1 MTNQNEP
8 EMGRE
13 IKRRFQLWLKPSVL
27 QLAEEWY
34 PKDDCGSKSE
44 FIEKAILFYAGYLAS
59 EGSQN
64 FIAKNIIS
72 TLRGMV
78 SETENRISRMLF
90 KLTVEL
96 AMTMNIIAA
105 THNIKRSQL
114 DDLRAT
120 CVSEVKRTN
129 GTYSLKDALD
139 MQKR

>member
-1 MTNQNEP
+1 
-8 EMGRE
+8 
-13 IKRRFQLWLKPSVL
+13 
-27 QLAEEWY
+27 
-34 PKDDCGSKSE
+34 
-44 FIEKAILFYAGYLAS
+44 
-59 EGSQN
+59 
-64 FIAKNIIS
+64 
-72 TLRGMV
+72 MV
-78 SETENRISRMLF
+78 AETENRISRMLF

>member
-1 MTNQNEP
+1 ME
-8 EMGRE
+8 EILDEDSKRKFALYIRE
-13 IKRRFQLWLKPSVL
+13 STL
-27 QLAEEWY
+27 EEVRKWY
-34 PKDDCGSKSE
+34 EKDNCTSQSE
-44 FIEKAILFYAGYLAS
+44 FIEKAVLFYTGYLVS
-59 EGSQN
+59 QGSHDY
-64 FIAKNIIS
+64 IAKIITS